1 MFPTTKDKWINMI
14 SKKNLTPYLDCAGYQ
29 ALIRLRKQRFHCKAC
44 RKVSIA
50 GTSLVKKSPQISS
63 IINQKITQKLIK
75 KVHLTVI
82 TKKLFSSI
90 VFTLYNISAELW
102 VVCVFKSWISS
113 IENPMNT
120 RLSSATGSSFN
131 RIVVNSAIND
141 FIALLFACTW
151 RIKKF

>member
-1 MFPTTKDKWINMI
+1 MFPTAKDKWINMI

-151 RIKKF
+151 RIKRF

>member
-1 MFPTTKDKWINMI
+1 MFPTAKDKWINMI

-29 ALIRLRKQRFHCKAC
+29 ALISLRKQRFHCKAC

-90 VFTLYNISAELW
+90 VFTLYNISAEL
-102 VVCVFKSWISS
+102 
-113 IENPMNT
+113 
-120 RLSSATGSSFN
+120 
-131 RIVVNSAIND
+131 
-141 FIALLFACTW
+141 
-151 RIKKF
+151 

>member
-1 MFPTTKDKWINMI
+1 MFPTAKDKWINMI

-120 RLSSATGSSFN
+120 RLSSATGNSFN
-131 RIVVNSAIND
+131 RIAVNWVISD
-141 FIALLFACTW
+141 FIVLFFVCT
-151 RIKKF
+151 

>member
-1 MFPTTKDKWINMI
+1 MFPTAKDKWINMN
-14 SKKNLTPYLDCAGYQ
+14 SKKNLTPDLDCAGYQ

>member
-1 MFPTTKDKWINMI
+1 MFPTAKDKWINMI

-90 VFTLYNISAELW
+90 VFTLYNTWAGLW
-102 VVCVFKSWISS
+102 TVFASKSWSNLR
-113 IENPMNT
+113 ENLTSTGHSNT
-120 RLSSATGSSFN
+120 TGNWSN
-131 RIVVNSAIND
+131 KIVGNSAINV
-141 FIALLFACTW
+141 FIAQLFACIW
-151 RIKKF
+151 QIKRF

>member
-1 MFPTTKDKWINMI
+1 MFPTAKDKWINMI

-120 RLSSATGSSFN
+120 RLSSITGNLSN
-131 RIVVNSAIND
+131 KIVGNSVRNV
-141 FIALLFACTW
+141 FIALLFVCT
-151 RIKKF
+151 

>member
-1 MFPTTKDKWINMI
+1 MFPTAKDKWINMI
-14 SKKNLTPYLDCAGYQ
+14 SKKNLTPYLDYAGYQ
-29 ALIRLRKQRFHCKAC
+29 ALIRLRKQRFHCKVC

-50 GTSLVKKSPQISS
+50 GTFLVKKSPQISS

-102 VVCVFKSWISS
+102 VVCVFKSWINW
-113 IENPMNT
+113 IENRTSIRHSNV
-120 RLSSATGSSFN
+120 TGNSFN
-131 RIVVNSAIND
+131 RVIDNSAIND